1 MSTHYLNLMQNI
13 LFGDRIYRVLIVDDS
28 KYNILALKLILQQIS
43 NFQLLEAQ
51 NGEEAIK
58 VIEQQ
63 VAKKN
68 ATIDFLFIDLNMP
81 IMDGIT
87 ATHMIK

>member
-87 ATHMIK
+87 ATHVIK